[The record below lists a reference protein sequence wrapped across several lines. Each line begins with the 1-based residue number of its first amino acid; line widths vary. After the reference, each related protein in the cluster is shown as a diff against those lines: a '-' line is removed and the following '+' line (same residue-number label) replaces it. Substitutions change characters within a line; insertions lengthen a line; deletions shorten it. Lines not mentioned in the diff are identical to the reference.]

1 MNDQASIEDRVI
13 RLVIDQLCADK
24 QPVPEVTRETSFI
37 NDLEADSLDTVALVM
52 ALEEEFD
59 LEIPDEIA
67 EEITTVGQ
75 AIEHIEANLD
85 N

>member
-37 NDLEADSLDTVALVM
+37 NDLEADSLDTVELVM

-59 LEIPDEIA
+59 LEIPDETA

-75 AIEHIEANLD
+75 AIDHIKANLD
-85 N
+85 S